1 MVPLSIAK
9 IYTLHQGRF
18 EEFNYRNSKV
28 MKNYTAIIA
37 AFAFLA
43 GGCATANTGYYWENY
58 SGTLYQYKQNP
69 GPETRAKHVAELQK
83 IINKASSKGSRVPP
97 GIHAELGYMMAI
109 DGDKATA
116 LAELQKE
123 ATIYPE
129 SKTFIE
135 RIYLMLGLGDS
146 Q

>member
-1 MVPLSIAK
+1 
-9 IYTLHQGRF
+9 
-18 EEFNYRNSKV
+18 
-28 MKNYTAIIA
+28 MKNYTSTLLTL
-37 AFAFLA
+37 AFLV

-69 GPETRAKHVAELQK
+69 GPETRSKHIAELRK

-97 GIHAELGYMMAI
+97 GIRAELGYMMAV
-109 DGDKATA
+109 DGDKVSA
-116 LAELQKE
+116 LSELQKE
-123 ATIYPE
+123 ATTYPE